1 MSRQKRKLKVLDLF
15 AGAGGFGLGFWL
27 ADNFKVIC
35 SLEVDKWAVDTLK
48 ANNVEKQKIIQQ
60 DIREFKTRE
69 QILSACPSKPDV
81 IIGGPPCQG
90 FSNAGSGRKDKNDPR
105 NSLFRN
111 YAQWVEVLEPKVFI
125 MENVRG
131 LLTGKNEKGEKVIE
145 IIKSAFQAIGYTVK
159 VWELNAANYGVPQN
173 RERIFIVGNKVGVE
187 ISEPPVTHYLP
198 SEKKMLNGKAK
209 TLKQAINVQRAI
221 GDLPKLKAGQGEEET
236 AFKTKPRTDFQKASR
251 GGIDTLYNHV
261 TMVHTKRVVERYEQ
275 ILSGL
280 TLEEIPEEFQVR
292 KRNGNGEL
300 SETEYNSN
308 YRHLKPDMIAYTIP
322 ASFYSNFVHPK
333 QPRNITSREAAR
345 LQSFPDSYVFKGKRT
360 QISSKLLKQLGKED
374 ENFLSQYN
382 QIGNAVPPLLAK
394 AVATRIFHF
403 IEETKKMKK
412 RKSQRNSHTHLQ
424 ATQADTQTKVCKRV
438 CLSQPEKNFNFFS
451 PTL

>member
-1 MSRQKRKLKVLDLF
+1 MSKQKRKIKVLDLF
-15 AGAGGFGLGFWL
+15 AGAGGFGLGFSL
-27 ADNFKVIC
+27 TNNFKVIC

-48 ANNVEKQKIIQQ
+48 ANNHEKQRIIHD
-60 DIREFKTRE
+60 DIRHFKTDE
-69 QILSACPSKPDV
+69 QILAACPSKPDV

-90 FSNAGSGRKDKNDPR
+90 FSFAGPTKDPKDPR
-105 NSLFRN
+105 NSLFKN
-111 YAQWVEVLEPKVFI
+111 YVQWVKVLQPKVFV
-125 MENVRG
+125 MENVKG
-131 LLTGKNEKGEKVIE
+131 LLTGKNHDGEKVIE
-145 IIKSAFQAIGYTVK
+145 IIKVAFKAIDYSIK
-159 VWELNAANYGVPQN
+159 IWELNAANYGVPQN

-187 ISEPPVTHYLP
+187 ISEPPITHFLP
-198 SEKKMLNGKAK
+198 CEKKMLNGKAK
-209 TLKQAINVQRAI
+209 TLKQAINVQKAI

-236 AFKTKPRTDFQKASR
+236 VFKTKPRTDFQKASR
-251 GGIDTLYNHV
+251 GSVTTLYNHV

-308 YRHLKPDMIAYTIP
+308 YRHLKPDMISFTIP

-360 QISSKLLKQLGKED
+360 QISSKLLKQLGKDD

-394 AVATRIFHF
+394 AVATRVFDF
-403 IEETKKMKK
+403 IEETKKKK
-412 RKSQRNSHTHLQ
+412 NKKPIHKKICS
-424 ATQADTQTKVCKRV
+424 
-438 CLSQPEKNFNFFS
+438 
-451 PTL
+451 